1 MGGGGAEGEGGRMR
15 IEVDLIESDVVCFRF
30 CKTDRLCA
38 ALGNGESVGVGAD

>member
-1 MGGGGAEGEGGRMR
+1 MK
-15 IEVDLIESDVVCFRF
+15 IEVILSESDVVCVRF